1 MIILDKL
8 KKNRVFKN
16 SIWMVFEKIISIFGL
31 IFVTSFVAKYIGP
44 ESFGKLSFAASIFGV
59 VQIFSWFGCDNL
71 IFKRASKN
79 PNSAWALIKYTKS
92 IRNIMYFIT
101 GIPVLTYVY
110 YYTDSVT
117 FYFGLASFFASYL
130 MALDVSSIYFNAQL
144 KAYINVISN
153 ILGLLFSFISRYVI
167 AFFQIDMIWLVVP
180 IIGVALIPFL
190 IRWYIF
196 NYKEK
201 NNCIGNSNKIKYK
214 RYLFFSG
221 ANLVLYTLSVAI
233 FTKTSQFFLGLYSM
247 KDLGIYMVASTLGV
261 SFYSILTAFISSFMS
276 KIYAEKDEGIANQM
290 VAQVNILVIIISL
303 FITLFM
309 YFFGKEIVLFLY
321 GDGYI
326 DSVKYIVFFTFLALI
341 SGLSTVSEK
350 YIIKFSTY
358 GAYNFLLKKMVII
371 LILNTFMSYLFI
383 ANFGLKGAIFSVLIT
398 ELLSLTILNY
408 FFKNGMILKLHLL
421 TFKLFFSG
429 TFLRWIKNA
438 N

>member
-1 MIILDKL
+1 MIKLDKL
-8 KKNRVFKN
+8 KKSRVFKN
-16 SIWMVFEKIISIFGL
+16 SIWMVLEKIISIFGL

-44 ESFGKLSFAASIFGV
+44 ESFGKLSFAASVFGV
-59 VQIFSWFGCDNL
+59 VQIFSWFGSDNL

-92 IRNIMYFIT
+92 IRNIMYFLA
-101 GIPVLTYVY
+101 GIPVLIYVY
-110 YYTDSVT
+110 YYTDLIT

-144 KAYINVISN
+144 KAYINVVSN
-153 ILGLLFSFISRYVI
+153 ILGLLFSFISRYAV
-167 AFFQIDMIWLVVP
+167 AFFQVDMIWLVIP
-180 IIGVALIPFL
+180 IVGVALIPFL
-190 IRWYIF
+190 IRWYVF

-201 NNCIGNSNKIKYK
+201 NNYIDGRGKIKYK
-214 RYLFFSG
+214 KYLLFSG

-261 SFYSILTAFISSFMS
+261 SFYSILIAFISSFMS
-276 KIYAEKDEGIANQM
+276 KIYAEKDEYVANQM

-303 FITLFM
+303 FVTLFM

-321 GDGYI
+321 GDSYV

-350 YIIKFSTY
+350 YIIKFSTD
-358 GAYNFLLKKMVII
+358 GAYNFLLKKMIII
-371 LILNTFMSYLFI
+371 LIINTFMSYLFI
-383 ANFGLKGAIFSVLIT
+383 ANFGLKGAVSSVLIT
-398 ELLSLTILNY
+398 EIVSLTILNY
-408 FFKNGMILKLHLL
+408 FFKNGMMLKLHLL
-421 TFKLFFSG
+421 TLKIIFSG
-429 TFLRWIKNA
+429 NFLRWIKHVN
-438 N
+438 